1 MYHSV
6 SKGGQSPSESV
17 TCMLERVVVLREVM
31 RNSCGAPGFRYV
43 VRWPCLGVV
52 VVVAVVSH
60 IGTVWVDGDAHD

>member
-1 MYHSV
+1 MSE
-6 SKGGQSPSESV
+6 GGQSPSESV
-17 TCMLERVVVLREVM
+17 AYMLERVVVLREVV
-31 RNSCGAPGFRYV
+31 RDSRGTPRFRYV